1 MLQSKLLVLIKL
13 LTSHELY
20 FIYFWWQKPG
30 DDSNLLGAVSTGG
43 RSFLLLSDSLI
54 QPRGQIHKYWTTVNT
69 PHCKASLFLH
79 HNVHLHTC
87 AAIIPVNIPL
97 TLLLIW
103 LYFYIFISVSTI
115 LFIRLL
121 CCLLYVCILLLTV
134 HKVSLILILKWS
146 Y

>member
-30 DDSNLLGAVSTGG
+30 DDSNLLGFNRG

-54 QPRGQIHKYWTTVNT
+54 QPRGQTHTSWTTVNT
-69 PHCKASLFLH
+69 PHCKASLFVH

-103 LYFYIFISVSTI
+103 LSFYIFISVSTI